1 MANGPRRW
9 SPIRSVLLTA
19 WLPIGILL
27 PVPAL
32 LLLLGSVTWKGRL
45 AGLAGLGLLLLPILV
60 LLRPLLR
67 RKNLLP
73 ALALAPVLV
82 ASIALPLTTPTG
94 RPLEGSGVGST
105 FPGEHGFCRWSPWN
119 LIPEIDQVGA
129 GIFAASMVA
138 PRVDPGLLRRVVLP
152 VCREM
157 EADESFHRL
166 GSVMNY
172 AYAQF
177 YAEEFD
183 VGHFYSYVPPHAAG
197 ERLPTILFLHGSL
210 GNFKVYLW
218 AWKRFADRNRFVV
231 VCPSFGSGLW
241 DLNGGAQAAIRA
253 LDRAAAELPI
263 DPSRVWLAGLSN
275 GGLGVSR
282 AAAMAPERFRGLI
295 YLSAV
300 PEEGVLRSQAYLHG
314 WRGRPVLFIHGDQDN
329 RVPVREIDDT
339 ARGLSAAGVNVAK
352 RVRGGE
358 DHFLFLASLD
368 GMLADIEAWMRG
380 LE

>member
-1 MANGPRRW
+1 MERASRGW
-9 SPIRSVLLTA
+9 SPVRSILLTA
-19 WLPIGILL
+19 WMPVGLLL
-27 PVPAL
+27 PLPSL
-32 LLLLGSVTWKGRL
+32 LLVFGSITWKGRL
-45 AGLAGLGLLLLPILV
+45 AGLAGVGLMLIPFLL

-67 RKNLLP
+67 RKNLLL
-73 ALALAPVLV
+73 ALALAPMLA
-82 ASIALPLTTPTG
+82 ASIALPLMAPTG
-94 RPLEGSGVGST
+94 HPASGSGVGST
-105 FPGEHGFCRWSPWN
+105 FQEKHGFCRWSPWN

-129 GIFAASMVA
+129 GIVAAAM
-138 PRVDPGLLRRVVLP
+138 VDPRIDAGPLRRLVVP

-157 EADESFHRL
+157 EDDEAFCSL

-183 VGHFYSYVPPHAAG
+183 VGHYYWYVPPHTEG

-231 VCPSFGSGLW
+231 VCPSFGAGMW
-241 DLNGGAQAAIRA
+241 DQNGGDVAALRA
-253 LDRAAAELPI
+253 LDHAAAELPI
-263 DPSRVWLAGLSN
+263 DGSRVWLAGLSN

-282 AAAMAPERFRGLI
+282 AASRAPERFRGLI

-300 PEEGVLRSQAYLHG
+300 PEEGVLRSQDFLDG

-329 RVPVREIDDT
+329 RLPVSAIDG
-339 ARGLSAAGVNVAK
+339 AAVELSAAGVDVTK
-352 RVRGGE
+352 RVRPGE

-368 GMLADIEAWMRG
+368 GVLADIEAWMRTQ
-380 LE
+380 E